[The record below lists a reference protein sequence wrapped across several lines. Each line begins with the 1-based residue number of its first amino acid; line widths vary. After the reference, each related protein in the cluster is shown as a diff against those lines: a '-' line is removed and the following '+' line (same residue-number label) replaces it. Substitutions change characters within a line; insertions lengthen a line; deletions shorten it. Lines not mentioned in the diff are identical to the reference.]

1 MRLDRFI
8 ILITF
13 PLFSCQCSFFNTD
26 RPTDHKKIEIKCL
39 SNGCQINNESVIIV
53 LNKKDCQRCTEK
65 VERLAEIISEKITK
79 KRIVFIIK
87 NYDKNTLAAY
97 KRSLSGIS
105 NQILEDNGEVTM
117 HSNIKGM
124 SHFIVF
130 EESTAK
136 YKTFLPDQFNE
147 MSNLLNY

>member
-1 MRLDRFI
+1 M
-8 ILITF
+8 TF
-13 PLFSCQCSFFNTD
+13 PLFLCQCIFLNPDQTK
-26 RPTDHKKIEIKCL
+26 DHKETDIKCL
-39 SNGCQINNESVIIV
+39 KDDCQINNESIIIV

-79 KRIVFIIK
+79 KRIVFIMK
-87 NYDKNTLAAY
+87 NYDENTLAAY

-105 NQILEDNGEVTM
+105 NQILEDDKEVTM

-130 EESTAK
+130 EKSTAK

-147 MSNLLNY
+147 MSYLLNF